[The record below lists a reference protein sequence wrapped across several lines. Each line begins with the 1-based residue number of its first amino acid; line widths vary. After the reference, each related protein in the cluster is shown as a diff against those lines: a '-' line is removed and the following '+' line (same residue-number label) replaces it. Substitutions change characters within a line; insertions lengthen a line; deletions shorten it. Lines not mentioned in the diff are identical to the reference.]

1 MILFVCVVFDYYQD
15 LLKDIEDV
23 LKMTAQNKV
32 LALEAESPEEDL
44 SH

>member
-1 MILFVCVVFDYYQD
+1 VILFVCVVFYYYQD

-23 LKMTAQNKV
+23 LKTTAQKKV
-32 LALEAESPEEDL
+32 LALEDESSEEDL